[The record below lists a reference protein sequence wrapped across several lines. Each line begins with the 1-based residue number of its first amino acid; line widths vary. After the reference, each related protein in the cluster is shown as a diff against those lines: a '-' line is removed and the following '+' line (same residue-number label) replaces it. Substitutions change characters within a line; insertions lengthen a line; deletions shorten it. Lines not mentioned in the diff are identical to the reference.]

1 MLRTSEGVSWSW
13 CLRQSLHR
21 STHSTPLDQWCQ
33 GSLLAAAGSDQNVM
47 LSISTSINL
56 YNYME
61 IEVCVCSNHIIHVLV
76 LMPWARNG
84 QLERDLDP
92 ASLH

>member
-33 GSLLAAAGSDQNVM
+33 GPLLAAAGSDQNVM

-56 YNYME
+56 Y
-61 IEVCVCSNHIIHVLV
+61 IWKLKCVCVAIILCMYILV
-76 LMPWARNG
+76 LMPRARNG